1 MLLNVSRYNLLYNFC
16 AILYLCTYI
25 NIYVLCTPSVIWY
38 NMRGVKSLNLAI
50 GPKSIQSWD
59 KPCQLVSWRR
69 HGPKHPLLQ
78 TWVAGWF
85 RSPRIGVNGSWFLLI
100 SWLLWRSYSPI
111 SNVPRW
117 LNGGKHWEKHSRWQ
131 IQVNKWWIFFF
142 SVDTWQRQKSDWEPG
157 TNVFCCFGIDIF
169 GDKASKK
176 HFVYQMFC
184 MCSLWVCCGLWL
196 EWLEESLAFRPSSTV
211 FLDGDFNAEI
221 EFDNGATVQ
230 LLDRLRH
237 VVSSPTEHEGLFC
250 ISGLDVE
257 ELCQSRLAGARGNHC
272 CWDGVRDSKITK
284 SIKES

>member
-142 SVDTWQRQKSDWEPG
+142 FGRHMTETKVWLGAWDKCILLFWNRHIWGQSIQETLCIPNVLHVFTMSLLWTMTRMTRRELGFPTKFNRFFGWWFQRWDWIWQRCYS
-157 TNVFCCFGIDIF
+157 TT
-169 GDKASKK
+169 
-176 HFVYQMFC
+176 
-184 MCSLWVCCGLWL
+184 
-196 EWLEESLAFRPSSTV
+196 FR
-211 FLDGDFNAEI
+211 
-221 EFDNGATVQ
+221 
-230 LLDRLRH
+230 
-237 VVSSPTEHEGLFC
+237 
-250 ISGLDVE
+250 
-257 ELCQSRLAGARGNHC
+257 
-272 CWDGVRDSKITK
+272 
-284 SIKES
+284 